1 MTGIKYITVILFLL
15 VNVVSKGQITSG
27 KILFERRTNVE
38 KKFKNDENIK
48 EYLNGVKTKTD
59 LFELYFNDTN
69 YIFKPQAND
78 EVDEIGW
85 ATTSN
90 TTYQNFN
97 TERSILLLSIL
108 GQPVTVID
116 SNLERRW
123 QMTDSKRVICN
134 YECRKA
140 FWQKNDSIR
149 IYAWFCQEIV
159 PAVGPESFT
168 GLPGAILGLA
178 TEDGSVIYFAKSVEV
193 IQPKKEDFAIEI
205 KKKKIYTYNSLRTQ
219 LVEDYGKEKWGGYL
233 IQEVFRWL

>member
-85 ATTSN
+85 TTTSN

-205 KKKKIYTYNSLRTQ
+205 KKKKIYTYNGLRTQ